1 MSKRQVTIVN
11 PIKSPSKAN
20 KITPHKPATTKL
32 ATVQPTTQSSTVVT
46 PSKPMSTRRTTA
58 TDTAPQSKPPVSI
71 LAKAAAK
78 MQSLSSSTA
87 RLDSVRNSTD
97 PSNPSNSQD
106 ARASTGQLAKRSSAQ
121 RWSEFK
127 DRKEKGEL
135 TPQQH
140 LRGLLDAI
148 LDVDGVTSKALW
160 VKFKQEPLRSN
171 LAFQEYVKGD
181 LFARNLSAKMSLRR
195 KTLADPNYE
204 KAPPKK
210 ESKVPITTTETEDE
224 APDDEQQA
232 SPENDEEVPTGLFAQ
247 RASLERE
254 QEEDHMVQ
262 LRKSN

>member
-97 PSNPSNSQD
+97 PSNQSNSQD

-195 KTLADPNYE
+195 KTLDPNYE

-210 ESKVPITTTETEDE
+210 ESKVPITTTETED
-224 APDDEQQA
+224 DDQVDEQEA
-232 SPENDEEVPTGLFAQ
+232 IPENDEE
-247 RASLERE
+247 E
-254 QEEDHMVQ
+254 QEEDEDHVVQ